1 MKPHVADAAIT
12 ACLTGMAKLIRQ
24 ADRIARRSVEAA
36 ANDSQKAVTVAL
48 DVEPLLNEADVLLT
62 AATIILRQCKEAD
75 QAAPKRGSWNDPK
88 GPIFATR

>member
-24 ADRIARRSVEAA
+24 ADRIARRSVAAA
-36 ANDSQKAVTVAL
+36 ANDRQKAVTLAL

-62 AATIILRQCKEAD
+62 AATIIVRQRKEAES
-75 QAAPKRGSWNDPK
+75 AAPEC
-88 GPIFATR
+88 